1 MVPGIPQA
9 VADARRFLLAT
20 LHEHGLTGDLA
31 DTAALLVSEIV
42 TNAVLH
48 ARTDVLLRCTVEG
61 SGVLVEVADGSTLL
75 PRPREHDA
83 EAVTGRGL
91 ELVELLADAHGVRR
105 SGAGKSVWFT
115 LAGAT
120 PPTGGEWHPPVGVDG
135 TWILLPDVP
144 VGLYEVLQEHN
155 EALLREYQLSRLA
168 LDEDEDARKDIADAA
183 HVRVRLATAFRTA
196 VAAAGERPA
205 RVHVPLSV
213 APAEIPAFE
222 LLPNVLDS
230 AEAAAAAGRLLTRP
244 ALPELLALRNWLYAQ
259 IVHQVRGGEPTS
271 WSPTTARLD
280 PPLTPPAPGDI
291 AWVRETAHA
300 VVVADDANRV
310 LAVSSAAA
318 ALVGWA
324 VEDLLGQRV
333 TALVPERL
341 REAHVTGFTRQLV
354 TGRRALLDDEVTVP
368 ALTQQGQER
377 LVRLRLERQDLAG
390 RTIYLGWLGLP

>member
-20 LHEHGLTGDLA
+20 LREHGVTGDVA
-31 DTAALLVSEIV
+31 DTAALLLSEIV

-61 SGVLVEVADGSTLL
+61 SGVLVEVADGSALL

-120 PPTGGEWHPPVGVDG
+120 PPIGGEWRPPVGVDG
-135 TWILLPDVP
+135 TWVLLPDVP

-168 LDEDEDARKDIADAA
+168 LDEDEGARKDIADAA

-205 RVHVPLSV
+205 RVHIPLSV

-222 LLPNVLDS
+222 LLPRVLDE
-230 AEAAAAAGRLLTRP
+230 AEAAAAVGRLLARP
-244 ALPELLALRNWLYAQ
+244 ALPELLALRDWMYGQ
-259 IVHQVRGGEPTS
+259 ILHQARGGEPVG
-271 WSPTTARLD
+271 WAPGAAHLD
-280 PPLTPPAPGDI
+280 PPLVPPAPGDL
-291 AWVRETAHA
+291 AWVRQTPRA
-300 VVVADDANRV
+300 VVVADDGNRI
-310 LAVSSAAA
+310 LAVSDAAA
-318 ALVGWA
+318 AL
-324 VEDLLGQRV
+324 
-333 TALVPERL
+333 
-341 REAHVTGFTRQLV
+341 
-354 TGRRALLDDEVTVP
+354 
-368 ALTQQGQER
+368 
-377 LVRLRLERQDLAG
+377 
-390 RTIYLGWLGLP
+390 LGWGSRTSPDGG